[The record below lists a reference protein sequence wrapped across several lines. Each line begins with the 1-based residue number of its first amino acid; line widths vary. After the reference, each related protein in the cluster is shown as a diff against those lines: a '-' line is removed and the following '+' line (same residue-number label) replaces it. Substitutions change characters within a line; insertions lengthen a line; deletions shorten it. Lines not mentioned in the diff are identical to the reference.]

1 MSLCLPCNCPN
12 NSAVVVAAPIVART
26 GTVLI
31 SKPTIDSAPSTS
43 AGRPETVVPN
53 ATSPCPHNE
62 LSSNAHA
69 PCNTTL
75 TVVCCERA
83 SFVNARVVRRGTRNR
98 STLRRPNCS
107 FCGGPRSV
115 GASNP
120 AIALRHACWA
130 AT

>member
-75 TVVCCERA
+75 TVVCRERA
-83 SFVNARVVRRGTRNR
+83 NSPTFLVISSGSWND
-98 STLRRPNCS
+98 STPRCP
-107 FCGGPRSV
+107 GPSGVDGPTSV